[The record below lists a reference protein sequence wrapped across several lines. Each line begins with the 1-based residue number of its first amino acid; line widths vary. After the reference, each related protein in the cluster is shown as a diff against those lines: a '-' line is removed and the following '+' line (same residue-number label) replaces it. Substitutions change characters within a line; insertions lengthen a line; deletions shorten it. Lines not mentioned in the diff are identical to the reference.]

1 MRFAGR
7 VLRGRIAEGSK
18 SEREA
23 VLIDLPQGRYV
34 LRRRDGNA
42 FSDPELDRLVGSEVE
57 GEGNIAGQTMIATEI
72 TAKKPR

>member
-7 VLRGRIAEGSK
+7 VSRGRIAEGSK

-23 VLIDLPQGRYV
+23 VLIDLPQGRFI

-57 GEGNIAGQTMIATEI
+57 GEGNVAGQTLIATEI
-72 TAKKPR
+72 TAKKPG